1 VIFMNKTQKYT
12 AGIKALLFLTTML
25 FVSSCTSSR
34 RFSSDIMGSKPS
46 RSVEVDQNYNKKD
59 LTGKVIMGKASY
71 YADKFHGRQTA
82 SGEIFNMNKMT
93 CAHKTLSF
101 GTRLLVKNLKNGKTV
116 IVRVNDRGPFVGN
129 RVIDLS
135 KAAAQK
141 LDMIRSGVIDVE
153 ITILK

>member
-1 VIFMNKTQKYT
+1 MIFMNKTQKFT
-12 AGIKALLFLTTML
+12 VGIKALLFLTTML

-46 RSVEVDQNYNKKD
+46 RSVEVGQNYNKKD

-82 SGEIFNMNKMT
+82 SGEIFNMNNMT

-101 GTRLLVKNLKNGKTV
+101 GTRLLVKNLNNGKTV

-141 LDMIRSGVIDVE
+141 LDMISSGVIDVE

>member
-1 VIFMNKTQKYT
+1 MNKTQKFT
-12 AGIKALLFLTTML
+12 VGIKALLFLTTML

-46 RSVEVDQNYNKKD
+46 RSVEVGQNYNKKD

-82 SGEIFNMNKMT
+82 SGEIFNMNNMT

-101 GTRLLVKNLKNGKTV
+101 GTRLLVKNLNNGKTV

-141 LDMIRSGVIDVE
+141 LDMISSGVIDVE

>member
-1 VIFMNKTQKYT
+1 MAVFI
-12 AGIKALLFLTTML
+12 
-25 FVSSCTSSR
+25 SSCTSSA
-34 RFSSDIMGSKPS
+34 RFSSDILGTKPRQS
-46 RSVEVDQNYNKKD
+46 ADVDQNYNKEN
-59 LTGKVIMGKASY
+59 LSGKIIMGKASY

-93 CAHKTLSF
+93 CAHKTLGF
-101 GTRLLVKNLKNGKTV
+101 GTRLLVKNLGNGKTV

-129 RVIDLS
+129 RILDLS

>member
-1 VIFMNKTQKYT
+1 VIFMNKTQKFT
-12 AGIKALLFLTTML
+12 VGIKALLFLTTML

-46 RSVEVDQNYNKKD
+46 RSVEVGQNYNKKD

-82 SGEIFNMNKMT
+82 SGEIFNMNNMT

-101 GTRLLVKNLKNGKTV
+101 GTRLLVKNLNNGKTV

-141 LDMIRSGVIDVE
+141 LDMISSGVIDVE

>member
-1 VIFMNKTQKYT
+1 VIFMIKTHKY
-12 AGIKALLFLTTML
+12 AGGLKSILFLTTIL

-34 RFSSDIMGSKPS
+34 RFSSDIMGSRPKQS
-46 RSVEVDQNYNKKD
+46 ADVNQNYNKED

-129 RVIDLS
+129 RILDLS